1 MHTTGKASTAR
12 PEPIARPGQQQDAVD
27 RSGDPADHAQRL
39 GSSWA
44 VHRARPTSAV
54 LGFLHN
60 VLHVSVNVDYNLRR
74 QGKRFLAGL
83 FFIRQ
88 RRDLTSP
95 WAKIKRLSWLEQ
107 NLRATISYS
116 ESTIPL
122 SDCPKSQ

>member
-1 MHTTGKASTAR
+1 
-12 PEPIARPGQQQDAVD
+12 
-27 RSGDPADHAQRL
+27 
-39 GSSWA
+39 
-44 VHRARPTSAV
+44 
-54 LGFLHN
+54 

-95 WAKIKRLSWLEQ
+95 RAKIKRLSWLEQ